1 MTGDGVYMDGSERHQ
16 PMLHTTTIED
26 ADLKECL
33 GNMGRT
39 QVVERWCKVP
49 GRENLAVKVKRHLLQ

>member
-1 MTGDGVYMDGSERHQ
+1 VYMDGSERHQ
-16 PMLHTTTIED
+16 PMLCTTTIED

-33 GNMGRT
+33 HNMGHT

-49 GRENLAVKVKRHLLQ
+49 RAAAVHHKHEVRYLGH